1 MLKEGLLKE
10 NIDGEAISWAFNRL
24 KKRKEE
30 RKILMVIS
38 DGCQSVSD
46 GLTLKKKENS
56 QQFLIEKKQ
65 PLVMPPDF
73 DELPEPGSINL
84 KNEEQ
89 NNSNQNLDLNK
100 LIKSSSKDIKNSS
113 DKKNFPSELEK
124 KISEELNK
132 Q

>member
-1 MLKEGLLKE
+1 MRKKIKAFLFLLLV
-10 NIDGEAISWAFNRL
+10 SS
-24 KKRKEE
+24 
-30 RKILMVIS
+30 ILY
-38 DGCQSVSD
+38 GCQSVTD
-46 GLTLKKKENS
+46 GLTLKKKGNS

-65 PLVMPPDF
+65 PLVMPPEF
-73 DELPEPGSINL
+73 DKLPEPGSINL

-113 DKKNFPSELEK
+113 DKKSISSELEK

>member
-1 MLKEGLLKE
+1 M
-10 NIDGEAISWAFNRL
+10 IEAMKKKIKLFLFLFLISS
-24 KKRKEE
+24 
-30 RKILMVIS
+30 ILQ
-38 DGCQSVSD
+38 GCQSVSD

-73 DELPEPGSINL
+73 DKLPEPGSINL
-84 KNEEQ
+84 KNEGQ
-89 NNSNQNLDLNK
+89 NYNTKGLDLDK
-100 LIKSSSKDIKNSS
+100 LIKSSSKD
-113 DKKNFPSELEK
+113 KKNISSELEK

>member
-1 MLKEGLLKE
+1 MKKKIKSFLFLLLV
-10 NIDGEAISWAFNRL
+10 SS
-24 KKRKEE
+24 
-30 RKILMVIS
+30 ILY
-38 DGCQSVSD
+38 GCQSVTD
-46 GLTLKKKENS
+46 GLTLKKKGNS

-65 PLVMPPDF
+65 PLVMPPEF
-73 DELPEPGSINL
+73 DKLPEPGSINL

-113 DKKNFPSELEK
+113 DKKSISSELEK

>member
-1 MLKEGLLKE
+1 MIKHM
-10 NIDGEAISWAFNRL
+10 
-24 KKRKEE
+24 KK
-30 RKILMVIS
+30 KIKSFLFLVLVSSILY
-38 DGCQSVSD
+38 GCQSVSD

-73 DELPEPGSINL
+73 DELPEPGSINP
-84 KNEEQ
+84 KNEKQ
-89 NNSNQNLDLNK
+89 NISNQNLDLNK

-113 DKKNFPSELEK
+113 DKKSISSELEK